1 MRPIVYYGG
10 FFVAVFL
17 LIICGFAN
25 IFSISLLFKGGGF
38 LTILAFVLSLSFTGA
53 LTFFSVL
60 YAVRKKQDKYFI
72 IKKMLEYLPLVS
84 VAFFII
90 SGVFANPSYALDA
103 FLALL
108 WLVMTISTIVM
119 LFLIRKKAIKKLH
132 PELFKST
139 KKASVVFVIL
149 DWLDAICQA
158 ACIVLLLQFF
168 IFQLYLI
175 PSESM
180 VPTFMIGDRV
190 IGVKCTAG
198 PTFPLSAFRFPQVRK
213 YKRGDVVI
221 VRNPNYENDSN
232 NDLKFFT
239 SQLIQL
245 LTLTMVN
252 INVDDNG
259 KIKTDPLV
267 KRIVA
272 CPHEKL
278 MLLDGVLYIKKAG
291 MKGWQVQ
298 DEKSYA
304 VWNLESLP
312 KSELKYVK
320 DTKVGNQILNML
332 ESIESTRKNL
342 NFHQAIKEA
351 KEIVA
356 KMEKIKGKP
365 DTTFKME
372 EIIKKDELLLD
383 LIALKDVEIA
393 SKILTTNGSLM
404 WFSAFM
410 TDWATHWELPNV
422 EASLYEKRFAQFNAL
437 IKLAV
442 GRLFLRDVEL
452 LKQNLT
458 SSEVMNDETRLNI
471 LNEIRSY
478 YYYLALSGQ
487 RNMDEFPKGEEEYI
501 PEGCFFMMGDNRFNS
516 TDMRHGYKIY
526 HTEVDKYDPFSIRYL
541 TNIAPK
547 YIKEDRM
554 LGTANLIFWP
564 MERMGFVK

>member
-1 MRPIVYYGG
+1 MLFGSLGRLFVTV
-10 FFVAVFL
+10 FFS
-17 LIICGFAN
+17 IICIFAN
-25 IFSISLLFKGGGF
+25 IFSIFLLFKGGGF
-38 LTILAFVLSLSFTGA
+38 LTILAFILAFSFTA
-53 LTFFSVL
+53 SLTFFSFL
-60 YAVRKKQDKYFI
+60 YIFKKKYVKYFI
-72 IKKMLEYLPLVS
+72 VKKMLEYLPLVC

-90 SGVFANPSYALDA
+90 SGVFALPSYALDA
-103 FLALL
+103 FLAIL
-108 WLVMTISTIVM
+108 WLIMTICTIVI
-119 LFLIRKKAIKKLH
+119 LFLLRKNVVKKQY
-132 PELFKST
+132 PELFKKE
-139 KKASVVFVIL
+139 KKSGVLFVL
-149 DWLDAICQA
+149 VDWLDAICQA

-198 PTFPLSAFRFPQVRK
+198 PTFPLSAFRFPQARK

-221 VRNPNYENDSN
+221 VRNPNYASDAN

-252 INVDDNG
+252 INVDSNG

-272 CPHEKL
+272 CEHEKL
-278 MLLDGVLYIKKAG
+278 MLVDGVLYIKKAG
-291 MKGWQVQ
+291 MKDWQVQ

-320 DTKVGNQILNML
+320 DTKVGNQVLSML
-332 ESIESTRKNL
+332 ESIEATRKNL
-342 NFHQAIKEA
+342 NFYQAMKEA
-351 KEIVA
+351 KEIVE
-356 KMEKIKGKP
+356 KMEKLKNIP
-365 DTTFKME
+365 DSTFKME
-372 EIIKKDELLLD
+372 EILKNDELLLD
-383 LIALKDVEIA
+383 EIISKDIEIA

-410 TDWATHWELPNV
+410 TDWASHWESPNV
-422 EASLYEKRFAQFNAL
+422 ESSLYEKRFAQFNAL

-442 GRLFLRDVEL
+442 GRLLLKDVEL
-452 LKQNLT
+452 LKQNIT
-458 SSEVMNDETRLNI
+458 PSELLSDEERLNF
-471 LNEIRSY
+471 LNELKSY

-516 TDMRHGYKIY
+516 TDMRHGYNIY
-526 HTEVDKYDPFSIRYL
+526 KTEVDKYDPFSIKYL
-541 TNIAPK
+541 TNISPK

-564 MERMGFVK
+564 TARMGIVK

>member
-1 MRPIVYYGG
+1 MAI
-10 FFVAVFL
+10 FL
-17 LIICGFAN
+17 YVICGFAN
-25 IFSISLLFKGGGF
+25 IFSLSLLFKAGGF
-38 LTILAFVLSLSFTGA
+38 LTIVAFILALSFSGT
-53 LTFFSVL
+53 LTFFSL
-60 YAVRKKQDKYFI
+60 IYTLKKKHKRYFI
-72 IKKMLEYLPLVS
+72 VKKMLEYLPLVS

-90 SGVFANPSYALDA
+90 SGVFAKPFYALDA
-103 FLALL
+103 FLAIL
-108 WLVMTISTIVM
+108 WLIMTICTIII
-119 LFLIRKKAIKKLH
+119 LFLLRKKAIKKQQ
-132 PELFKST
+132 PELFKKEDKTS
-139 KKASVVFVIL
+139 ALFVIL

-221 VRNPNYENDSN
+221 VRNPNYEADSN

-252 INVDDNG
+252 INVDSNG

-272 CPHEKL
+272 CEHEKL
-278 MLLDGVLYIKKAG
+278 MLVDGILYIKKAG
-291 MKGWQVQ
+291 MKDWQVQ

-304 VWNLESLP
+304 VWNVESLP

-320 DTKVGNQILNML
+320 DTKVGTQILDML
-332 ESIESTRKNL
+332 ESIEATRKNL
-342 NFHQAIKEA
+342 NFYQAMKDA
-351 KEIVA
+351 KEIVT
-356 KMEKIKGKP
+356 KMEKLKNIP

-372 EIIKKDELLLD
+372 EIVKKDELLLD
-383 LIALKDVEIA
+383 SIVLKDIEIA
-393 SKILTTNGSLM
+393 SKILTTNGALM

-410 TDWATHWELPNV
+410 TDWASHWETPSV
-422 EASLYEKRFAQFNAL
+422 ESSLYEKRFAQFNAL

-442 GRLFLRDVEL
+442 GRLLLRDVEL

-458 SSEVMNDETRLNI
+458 PSEVINDEQRLNL
-471 LNEIRSY
+471 LNELKNY

-487 RNMDEFPKGEEEYI
+487 RNMDEFPKGEEDYI

-526 HTEVDKYDPFSIRYL
+526 QTEVDKNDPFSIKYL
-541 TNIAPK
+541 TNIDPK

-564 MERMGFVK
+564 TERMGFVK

>member
-1 MRPIVYYGG
+1 M
-10 FFVAVFL
+10 AVFL
-17 LIICGFAN
+17 LIICSFAN

-38 LTILAFVLSLSFTGA
+38 LTILAFILSFAFTGV
-53 LTFFSVL
+53 LTFFSFL
-60 YAVRKKQDKYFI
+60 YTFKKKRDKYFI
-72 IKKMLEYLPLVS
+72 VKKMLEYLPLVS

-90 SGVFANPSYALDA
+90 SGVFATHFYALDA

-108 WLVMTISTIVM
+108 WLVMTISTIIM
-119 LFLIRKKAIKKLH
+119 LFLIRKKAIKKLY
-132 PELFKST
+132 PELFKKD
-139 KKASVVFVIL
+139 KKSGLVFVIL
-149 DWLDAICQA
+149 DWIDAICQA

-198 PTFPLSAFRFPQVRK
+198 PTFPLSAFRFPQLRK

-252 INVDDNG
+252 INVDDSG

-272 CPHEKL
+272 CPNEKL

-291 MKGWQVQ
+291 MKDWQVQ

-332 ESIESTRKNL
+332 ESIEATRKNL
-342 NFHQAIKEA
+342 NFYQAIKEA

-356 KMEKIKGKP
+356 KMEKLKGKP

-383 LIALKDVEIA
+383 LIALKDIEIA
-393 SKILTTNGSLM
+393 SKILTTNGALM
-404 WFSAFM
+404 WFSAVM
-410 TDWATHWELPNV
+410 TDWANHWESPNMV
-422 EASLYEKRFAQFNAL
+422 ASLYEKRFAQFNAL

-442 GRLFLRDVEL
+442 GRLLLRDVEI

-458 SSEVMNDETRLNI
+458 SSEVMNDESRLNI
-471 LNEIRSY
+471 LNEIRGY

-526 HTEVDKYDPFSIRYL
+526 QTEVDKYDPFSIKYL

-547 YIKEDRM
+547 YIREDRI

-564 MERMGFVK
+564 VERMGLVK

>member
-1 MRPIVYYGG
+1 M
-10 FFVAVFL
+10 AVFL
-17 LIICGFAN
+17 LIICSFAN
-25 IFSISLLFKGGGF
+25 IFSISLLFKNGGL
-38 LTILAFVLSLSFTGA
+38 LTILAFILSFAFTGI
-53 LTFFSVL
+53 LTFFSFL
-60 YAVRKKQDKYFI
+60 YTFKKKRDKYFI
-72 IKKMLEYLPLVS
+72 VKKMLEYLPLVS

-90 SGVFANPSYALDA
+90 SGVFATHFYALDA

-108 WLVMTISTIVM
+108 WLVMTISTIIM
-119 LFLIRKKAIKKLH
+119 LFLIRKKAIKKLY
-132 PELFKST
+132 PELFKKD
-139 KKASVVFVIL
+139 KKSGLVFVIL
-149 DWLDAICQA
+149 DWIDAICQA

-198 PTFPLSAFRFPQVRK
+198 PTFPLSAFRFPQLRK

-252 INVDDNG
+252 INVDDSG

-272 CPHEKL
+272 CPNEKL

-291 MKGWQVQ
+291 MKDWQVQ

-332 ESIESTRKNL
+332 ESIEATRKNL
-342 NFHQAIKEA
+342 NFYQAIKEA

-356 KMEKIKGKP
+356 KMEKLKGKP

-383 LIALKDVEIA
+383 LIALKDIEIA
-393 SKILTTNGSLM
+393 SKILTTNGALM
-404 WFSAFM
+404 WFSAVM
-410 TDWATHWELPNV
+410 TDWANHWESPNMV
-422 EASLYEKRFAQFNAL
+422 ASLYEKRFAQFNAL

-442 GRLFLRDVEL
+442 GRLLLRDVEI

-458 SSEVMNDETRLNI
+458 SSEVMNDESRLNI
-471 LNEIRSY
+471 LNEIRGY

-526 HTEVDKYDPFSIRYL
+526 QTEVDKYDPFSIKYL

-547 YIKEDRM
+547 YIREDRI

-564 MERMGFVK
+564 VERMGLVK

>member
-1 MRPIVYYGG
+1 MAI
-10 FFVAVFL
+10 FL
-17 LIICGFAN
+17 YVICGFAN
-25 IFSISLLFKGGGF
+25 IFSLSLLFKAGGF
-38 LTILAFVLSLSFTGA
+38 LTIVAFILALSFSGT
-53 LTFFSVL
+53 LTFFSL
-60 YAVRKKQDKYFI
+60 IYTLKKKHKRYFI
-72 IKKMLEYLPLVS
+72 VKKMLEYLPLVS

-90 SGVFANPSYALDA
+90 SGVFAKPFYALDA
-103 FLALL
+103 FLAIL
-108 WLVMTISTIVM
+108 WLIMTICTIII
-119 LFLIRKKAIKKLH
+119 LFLLRKKAIKKQQ
-132 PELFKST
+132 PELFKKEDKTS
-139 KKASVVFVIL
+139 ALFVIL

-221 VRNPNYENDSN
+221 VRNPNYEADAN

-252 INVDDNG
+252 INVDSNG

-272 CPHEKL
+272 CEHEKL
-278 MLLDGVLYIKKAG
+278 MLVDGILYIKKAG
-291 MKGWQVQ
+291 MKDWQVQ

-304 VWNLESLP
+304 VWNVESLP

-320 DTKVGNQILNML
+320 DTKVGTQILDML
-332 ESIESTRKNL
+332 ESIEATRKNL
-342 NFHQAIKEA
+342 NFYQAMKDA
-351 KEIVA
+351 KEIVT
-356 KMEKIKGKP
+356 KMEKLKNIP

-372 EIIKKDELLLD
+372 EIVKKDDLLLD
-383 LIALKDVEIA
+383 SIVLKDIEIA
-393 SKILTTNGSLM
+393 SKILTTNGALM

-410 TDWATHWELPNV
+410 TDWASHWESPSV
-422 EASLYEKRFAQFNAL
+422 ESSLYEKRFAQFNAL

-442 GRLFLRDVEL
+442 GRLLLRDVEL

-458 SSEVMNDETRLNI
+458 PSEVINDEQRLNL
-471 LNEIRSY
+471 LNELKNY

-487 RNMDEFPKGEEEYI
+487 RNMDEFPKGEEDYI

-526 HTEVDKYDPFSIRYL
+526 QTEVDKNDPFSIKYL
-541 TNIAPK
+541 TNIDPK

-564 MERMGFVK
+564 TERMGFVK

>member
-1 MRPIVYYGG
+1 M
-10 FFVAVFL
+10 AVFL
-17 LIICGFAN
+17 LIICSFAN
-25 IFSISLLFKGGGF
+25 IFSISLLFKNGGL
-38 LTILAFVLSLSFTGA
+38 LTILAFILSFAFTGV
-53 LTFFSVL
+53 LTFFSFL
-60 YAVRKKQDKYFI
+60 YSFKKKRDKYFI
-72 IKKMLEYLPLVS
+72 VKKMLEYLPLVS

-90 SGVFANPSYALDA
+90 SGIFATHFYALDA

-108 WLVMTISTIVM
+108 WLVMTISTIIM
-119 LFLIRKKAIKKLH
+119 LFLIRKKAIKKLY
-132 PELFKST
+132 PELFKKD
-139 KKASVVFVIL
+139 KKSGLVFVIL
-149 DWLDAICQA
+149 DWIDAICQA

-198 PTFPLSAFRFPQVRK
+198 PTFPLSAFRFPQLRK

-252 INVDDNG
+252 INVDDSG

-272 CPHEKL
+272 CPNEKL

-291 MKGWQVQ
+291 MKDWQVQ

-332 ESIESTRKNL
+332 ESIEATRKNL
-342 NFHQAIKEA
+342 NFYQAIKEA

-356 KMEKIKGKP
+356 KMEKLKGKP

-383 LIALKDVEIA
+383 LIALKDIEIA
-393 SKILTTNGSLM
+393 SKILTTNGALM
-404 WFSAFM
+404 WFSAVM
-410 TDWATHWELPNV
+410 TDWANHWESPNMV
-422 EASLYEKRFAQFNAL
+422 ASLYEKRFAQFNAL

-442 GRLFLRDVEL
+442 GRLLLRDVEI

-458 SSEVMNDETRLNI
+458 SSEVMNDESRLNI
-471 LNEIRSY
+471 LNEIRGY

-526 HTEVDKYDPFSIRYL
+526 QTEVDKYDPFSIKYL

-547 YIKEDRM
+547 YIREDRI

-564 MERMGFVK
+564 VERMGLVK

>member
-1 MRPIVYYGG
+1 
-10 FFVAVFL
+10 
-17 LIICGFAN
+17 
-25 IFSISLLFKGGGF
+25 
-38 LTILAFVLSLSFTGA
+38 
-53 LTFFSVL
+53 
-60 YAVRKKQDKYFI
+60 
-72 IKKMLEYLPLVS
+72 MLEYLPLVS

-90 SGVFANPSYALDA
+90 SGVFATHFYALDA

-108 WLVMTISTIVM
+108 WLVMTISTIIM
-119 LFLIRKKAIKKLH
+119 LFLIRKKAIKKLY
-132 PELFKST
+132 PELFKKD
-139 KKASVVFVIL
+139 KKSGLVFVIL
-149 DWLDAICQA
+149 DWIDAICQA

-198 PTFPLSAFRFPQVRK
+198 PTFPLSAFRFPQLRK

-252 INVDDNG
+252 INVDDSG

-272 CPHEKL
+272 CPNEKL

-291 MKGWQVQ
+291 MKDWQVQ

-332 ESIESTRKNL
+332 ESIEATRKNL
-342 NFHQAIKEA
+342 NFYQAIKEA

-356 KMEKIKGKP
+356 KMEKLKGKP

-383 LIALKDVEIA
+383 LIALKDIEIA
-393 SKILTTNGSLM
+393 SKILTTNGALM
-404 WFSAFM
+404 WFSAVM
-410 TDWATHWELPNV
+410 TDWANHWESPNMV
-422 EASLYEKRFAQFNAL
+422 ASLYEKRFAQFNAL

-442 GRLFLRDVEL
+442 GRLLLRDVEI

-458 SSEVMNDETRLNI
+458 SSEVMNDESRLNI
-471 LNEIRSY
+471 LNEIRGY

-526 HTEVDKYDPFSIRYL
+526 QTEVDKYDPFSIKYL

-547 YIKEDRM
+547 YIREDRI

-564 MERMGFVK
+564 VERMGLVK

>member
-1 MRPIVYYGG
+1 
-10 FFVAVFL
+10 VAVFL
-17 LIICGFAN
+17 LIICSFAN
-25 IFSISLLFKGGGF
+25 IFSISLLFKNGGL
-38 LTILAFVLSLSFTGA
+38 LTILAFILSFAFTGV
-53 LTFFSVL
+53 LTFFSFL
-60 YAVRKKQDKYFI
+60 YSFKKKRDKYFI
-72 IKKMLEYLPLVS
+72 VKKMLEYLPLVS

-90 SGVFANPSYALDA
+90 SGIFATHFYALDA

-108 WLVMTISTIVM
+108 WLVMTISTIIM
-119 LFLIRKKAIKKLH
+119 LFLIRKKAIKKLY
-132 PELFKST
+132 PELFKKD
-139 KKASVVFVIL
+139 KKSGLVFVIL
-149 DWLDAICQA
+149 DWIDAICQA

-198 PTFPLSAFRFPQVRK
+198 PTFPLSAFRFPQLRK

-252 INVDDNG
+252 INVDDSG

-272 CPHEKL
+272 CPNEKL

-291 MKGWQVQ
+291 MKDWQVQ

-332 ESIESTRKNL
+332 ESIEATRKNL
-342 NFHQAIKEA
+342 NFYQAIKEA

-356 KMEKIKGKP
+356 KMEKLKGKP

-383 LIALKDVEIA
+383 LIALKDIEIA
-393 SKILTTNGSLM
+393 SKILTTNGALM
-404 WFSAFM
+404 WFSAVM
-410 TDWATHWELPNV
+410 TDWANHWESPNMV
-422 EASLYEKRFAQFNAL
+422 ASLYEKRFAQFNAL

-442 GRLFLRDVEL
+442 GRLLLRDVEI

-458 SSEVMNDETRLNI
+458 SSEVMNDESRLNI
-471 LNEIRSY
+471 LNEIRGY

-526 HTEVDKYDPFSIRYL
+526 QTEVDKYDPFSIKYL

-547 YIKEDRM
+547 YIREDRI

-564 MERMGFVK
+564 VERMGLVK

>member
-1 MRPIVYYGG
+1 MVLWRL
-10 FFVAVFL
+10 FVAVFL
-17 LIICGFAN
+17 SIICAFAN
-25 IFSISLLFKGGGF
+25 IFSVLLFFKGGGF
-38 LTILAFVLSLSFTGA
+38 LTIIAFILALSFSGA
-53 LTFFSVL
+53 LTFFSFL
-60 YAVRKKQDKYFI
+60 YAFKKRWDRYFI

-90 SGVFANPSYALDA
+90 SGIFAPPFYSLDA
-103 FLALL
+103 FLAIL
-108 WLVMTISTIVM
+108 WLMMTICTIVM
-119 LFLIRKKAIKKLH
+119 LFLLRKKAIKKQH
-132 PELFKST
+132 SELFKKELKSG
-139 KKASVVFVIL
+139 VFFVIL

-190 IGVKCTAG
+190 IGIKCTAG
-198 PTFPLSAFRFPQVRK
+198 PTFPLSAFRFPQFRK

-221 VRNPNYENDSN
+221 VRNPNYESDAN

-272 CPHEKL
+272 CPNEKL
-278 MLLDGVLYIKKAG
+278 MLVDGVLYIKKAG
-291 MKGWQVQ
+291 MKDWQVQ

-332 ESIESTRKNL
+332 ESIEATRKNL
-342 NFHQAIKEA
+342 NFYQAMKDA
-351 KEIVA
+351 KEIVS
-356 KMEKIKGKP
+356 KMEKLKGIP

-372 EIIKKDELLLD
+372 EIVKKDELLLD
-383 LIALKDVEIA
+383 SIVLKDIDIA
-393 SKILTTNGSLM
+393 SKILTTNGALM
-404 WFSAFM
+404 WFSTFM
-410 TDWATHWELPNV
+410 TDWATHWEAPNV
-422 EASLYEKRFAQFNAL
+422 ASSLYEKRFAQFNAL

-442 GRLFLRDVEL
+442 GRLLLRDVEL
-452 LKQNLT
+452 LKQNLV
-458 SSEVMNDETRLNI
+458 SSEVMNDEMRLNL
-471 LNEIRSY
+471 LNELKRY

-487 RNMDEFPKGEEEYI
+487 RNMDEFPKGEEDYI

-526 HTEVDKYDPFSIRYL
+526 QTEVDKYDSFSIRYL

-554 LGTANLIFWP
+554 LGTAKLIFWP
-564 MERMGFVK
+564 TERMGFVK

>member
-1 MRPIVYYGG
+1 M
-10 FFVAVFL
+10 AVFL
-17 LIICGFAN
+17 LIICSFAN
-25 IFSISLLFKGGGF
+25 IFSISLLFKNGGL
-38 LTILAFVLSLSFTGA
+38 LTILAFILSFAFTGV
-53 LTFFSVL
+53 LTFFSFL
-60 YAVRKKQDKYFI
+60 YTFKKKRDKYFI
-72 IKKMLEYLPLVS
+72 VKKMLEYLPLVS

-90 SGVFANPSYALDA
+90 SGVFATHFYALDA

-108 WLVMTISTIVM
+108 WLVMTISTIIM
-119 LFLIRKKAIKKLH
+119 LFLIRKKAIKKLY
-132 PELFKST
+132 PELFKKD
-139 KKASVVFVIL
+139 KKSGLVFVIL
-149 DWLDAICQA
+149 DWIDAICQA

-198 PTFPLSAFRFPQVRK
+198 PTFPLSAFRFPQLRK

-252 INVDDNG
+252 INVDDSG

-272 CPHEKL
+272 CPNEKL

-291 MKGWQVQ
+291 MKDWQVQ

-332 ESIESTRKNL
+332 ESIEATRKNL
-342 NFHQAIKEA
+342 NFYQAIKEA

-356 KMEKIKGKP
+356 KMEKLKGKP

-383 LIALKDVEIA
+383 LIALKDIEIA
-393 SKILTTNGSLM
+393 SKILTTNGALM
-404 WFSAFM
+404 WFSAVM
-410 TDWATHWELPNV
+410 TDWANHWESPNMV
-422 EASLYEKRFAQFNAL
+422 ASLYEKRFAQFNAL

-442 GRLFLRDVEL
+442 GRLLLRDVEI

-458 SSEVMNDETRLNI
+458 SSEVMNDESRLNI
-471 LNEIRSY
+471 LNEIRGY

-526 HTEVDKYDPFSIRYL
+526 QTEVDKYDPFSIKYL

-547 YIKEDRM
+547 YIREDRI

-564 MERMGFVK
+564 VERMGLVK

>member
-1 MRPIVYYGG
+1 M
-10 FFVAVFL
+10 AVFL
-17 LIICGFAN
+17 LIICSFAN
-25 IFSISLLFKGGGF
+25 IFSISLLFKNGGL
-38 LTILAFVLSLSFTGA
+38 LTILAFILSFAFTGV
-53 LTFFSVL
+53 LTFFSFL
-60 YAVRKKQDKYFI
+60 YTFKKKRDKYFI
-72 IKKMLEYLPLVS
+72 VKKMLEYLPLVS

-90 SGVFANPSYALDA
+90 SGVFATHFYALDA

-108 WLVMTISTIVM
+108 WLVMTISTIIM
-119 LFLIRKKAIKKLH
+119 LFLIRKKAIKKLY
-132 PELFKST
+132 PELFKKD
-139 KKASVVFVIL
+139 KKSGLVFVIL

-198 PTFPLSAFRFPQVRK
+198 PTFPLSAFRFPQLRK

-252 INVDDNG
+252 INVDDSG

-272 CPHEKL
+272 CPNEKL

-291 MKGWQVQ
+291 MKDWQVQ

-332 ESIESTRKNL
+332 ESIEATRKNL
-342 NFHQAIKEA
+342 NFYQAIKEA

-356 KMEKIKGKP
+356 KMEKLKGKP

-383 LIALKDVEIA
+383 LIALKDIEIA
-393 SKILTTNGSLM
+393 SKILTTNGALM
-404 WFSAFM
+404 WFSAVM
-410 TDWATHWELPNV
+410 TDWANHWESPNMV
-422 EASLYEKRFAQFNAL
+422 ASLYEKRFAQFNAL

-442 GRLFLRDVEL
+442 GRLLLRDVEI

-458 SSEVMNDETRLNI
+458 SSEVMNDESRLNI
-471 LNEIRSY
+471 LNEIRGY

-526 HTEVDKYDPFSIRYL
+526 QTEVDKYDPFSIKYL

-547 YIKEDRM
+547 YIREDRI

-564 MERMGFVK
+564 VERMGLVK

>member
-1 MRPIVYYGG
+1 MVIDNLWRLL
-10 FFVAVFL
+10 VAVFL
-17 LIICGFAN
+17 SIICTFAN
-25 IFSISLLFKGGGF
+25 TFSIFLLFKGGGF
-38 LTILAFVLSLSFTGA
+38 LTIVAFILALAFTGT
-53 LTFFSVL
+53 LTFFSFL
-60 YAVRKKQDKYFI
+60 YAFKKKYSQYFI
-72 IKKMLEYLPLVS
+72 VKKMLEYLPLVC

-90 SGVFANPSYALDA
+90 SGVFANAFYVLDA
-103 FLALL
+103 FLAIL
-108 WLVMTISTIVM
+108 WLVMTICTIVM
-119 LFLIRKKAIKKLH
+119 LFLIRKKAIKKQH
-132 PELFKST
+132 PELFRKENKSGVFF
-139 KKASVVFVIL
+139 VVI

-190 IGVKCTAG
+190 IGIKCTAG

-221 VRNPNYENDSN
+221 VRNPNYESDAN

-252 INVDDNG
+252 INVDSNG

-272 CPHEKL
+272 CPNEKL
-278 MLLDGVLYIKKAG
+278 MLVDGVLYIKKAG
-291 MKGWQVQ
+291 MKDWQVQ

-320 DTKVGNQILNML
+320 DTKVGNQILSML
-332 ESIESTRKNL
+332 ESIEATRKNL
-342 NFHQAIKEA
+342 NFYQAIKEA

-356 KMEKIKGKP
+356 KMEKLKGIP

-372 EIIKKDELLLD
+372 EIVKKDELLLD
-383 LIALKDVEIA
+383 SIVLKDTEIA
-393 SKILTTNGSLM
+393 SKILTTNGALM

-410 TDWATHWELPNV
+410 TEWQNHWESPSV
-422 EASLYEKRFAQFNAL
+422 ESSLYEKRFAQFNAL

-442 GRLFLRDVEL
+442 GRLLLRNVEL

-458 SSEVMNDETRLNI
+458 PSEVLNDEMRLNL
-471 LNEIRSY
+471 LNEIKSY

-516 TDMRHGYKIY
+516 TDMRHGYNIY
-526 HTEVDKYDPFSIRYL
+526 PTEVDKNDPFSIRYL
-541 TNIAPK
+541 TNIDPK

-554 LGTANLIFWP
+554 LGTAKLIFWP
-564 MERMGFVK
+564 VERMGFVK

>member
-1 MRPIVYYGG
+1 M
-10 FFVAVFL
+10 AVFL
-17 LIICGFAN
+17 SIICSFAN

-38 LTILAFVLSLSFTGA
+38 LSIVAFVLALSFSGT
-53 LTFFSVL
+53 LTFFSLL
-60 YAVRKKQDKYFI
+60 YTFRKKYEKYFI
-72 IKKMLEYLPLVS
+72 VKKMLEYLPLVS

-90 SGVFANPSYALDA
+90 SGVFANAFYALDA

-108 WLVMTISTIVM
+108 WLVMTICTIVI
-119 LFLIRKKAIKKLH
+119 LFLLRKKAIKKLH
-132 PELFKST
+132 PELFKKEDKSGVFF
-139 KKASVVFVIL
+139 VVL

-221 VRNPNYENDSN
+221 VRNPNYESDSN

-252 INVDDNG
+252 INVDSNG

-272 CPHEKL
+272 CPNEKL
-278 MLLDGVLYIKKAG
+278 MLVDGVLYIKKAG
-291 MKGWQVQ
+291 MKDWQVQ
-298 DEKSYA
+298 DEKAYA

-332 ESIESTRKNL
+332 ESIEATRKNL
-342 NFHQAIKEA
+342 NFYQAIKDA

-356 KMEKIKGKP
+356 RMEKIKGIP
-365 DTTFKME
+365 DSTFKME

-383 LIALKDVEIA
+383 SIVSKDIEIA
-393 SKILTTNGSLM
+393 SKILTTNGALM

-410 TDWATHWELPNV
+410 TEWQNHWESSDV
-422 EASLYEKRFAQFNAL
+422 ASSLYEKRFAQFNAL
-437 IKLAV
+437 IKLAI
-442 GRLFLRDVEL
+442 GRLLLRDVEL

-458 SSEVMNDETRLNI
+458 PSEVMNDETRLNL
-471 LNEIRSY
+471 LNELKGY

-487 RNMDEFPKGEEEYI
+487 RNMDEFPKGEEDYI

-526 HTEVDKYDPFSIRYL
+526 QTEVDKSDPFSIRYL
-541 TNIAPK
+541 TNIDPK
-547 YIKEDRM
+547 YIREDRM

-564 MERMGFVK
+564 TERMGFVK

>member
-1 MRPIVYYGG
+1 MAI
-10 FFVAVFL
+10 FL
-17 LIICGFAN
+17 YVICAFAN
-25 IFSISLLFKGGGF
+25 IFSISLLLKAGGILTWLAFLLAISFSGT
-38 LTILAFVLSLSFTGA
+38 LTIFSFFYAF
-53 LTFFSVL
+53 
-60 YAVRKKQDKYFI
+60 KKRHDKYFVV
-72 IKKMLEYLPLVS
+72 KKMLEYLPLVS
-84 VAFFII
+84 VAFFIL
-90 SGVFANPSYALDA
+90 SGIFAKATYSLDA
-103 FLALL
+103 FLAIL
-108 WLVMTISTIVM
+108 WLVLTICTIIM
-119 LFLIRKKAIKKLH
+119 LFLLRKNAIKKQH
-132 PELFKST
+132 PEIFKT
-139 KKASVVFVIL
+139 EKKNTPVFVVL

-190 IGVKCTAG
+190 IGVKFTSG
-198 PTFPLSAFRFPQVRK
+198 PSFPLSSFRFPQARK

-221 VRNPNYENDSN
+221 VRNPNYEADAN

-252 INVDDNG
+252 INVDANG

-272 CPHEKL
+272 CPNEKV
-278 MLLDGVLYIKKAG
+278 MLVDGVLYIKKAG
-291 MKGWQVQ
+291 KKEWQVQ

-320 DTKVGNQILNML
+320 DTKVGTQILNML

-342 NFHQAIKEA
+342 SFSQAIKDA
-351 KEIVA
+351 KLIVE
-356 KMEKIKGKP
+356 KMKDIKGIP

-372 EIIKKDELLLD
+372 EIVKKDDLLLD
-383 LIALKDVEIA
+383 SIILKDTEIA
-393 SKILTTNGSLM
+393 SKILTTNGALM
-404 WFSAFM
+404 WFSSFM
-410 TDWATHWELPNV
+410 TDWQSHWEKLDV
-422 EASLYEKRFAQFNAL
+422 KASLYEKRFAQFNAL
-437 IKLAV
+437 IKLAI
-442 GRLFLRDVEL
+442 GRLLIKDVEL
-452 LKQNLT
+452 LKRNLT
-458 SSEVMNDETRLNI
+458 PDELINNEERMNL
-471 LNEIRSY
+471 LNELKSY

-487 RNMDEFPKGEEEYI
+487 RNMDEFPKDEESYI

-516 TDMRHGYKIY
+516 TDMRHGYSIY
-526 HTEVDKYDPFSIRYL
+526 PTEVDKYDPFSIRYL
-541 TNIAPK
+541 TNISPK

-554 LGTANLIFWP
+554 LGTAKLIFWP
-564 MERMGFVK
+564 SERMGFVK

>member
-1 MRPIVYYGG
+1 MAI
-10 FFVAVFL
+10 FL
-17 LIICGFAN
+17 YVICGFAN
-25 IFSISLLFKGGGF
+25 IFSLSLLFKAGGF
-38 LTILAFVLSLSFTGA
+38 LTIVAFILALSFSGT
-53 LTFFSVL
+53 LTFFSL
-60 YAVRKKQDKYFI
+60 IYTLKKKHKRYFI
-72 IKKMLEYLPLVS
+72 VKKMLEYLPLVS

-90 SGVFANPSYALDA
+90 SGVFAKPFYALDA
-103 FLALL
+103 LLAIL
-108 WLVMTISTIVM
+108 WLIMTICTIII
-119 LFLIRKKAIKKLH
+119 LFLLRKKAIKKQQ
-132 PELFKST
+132 PELFKKEDKT
-139 KKASVVFVIL
+139 SVLFVIL

-221 VRNPNYENDSN
+221 VRNPNYEADSN

-252 INVDDNG
+252 INVDSNG

-272 CPHEKL
+272 CEHEKL
-278 MLLDGVLYIKKAG
+278 MLVDGILYIKKAG
-291 MKGWQVQ
+291 MKDWQVQ

-304 VWNLESLP
+304 VWNVESLP

-320 DTKVGNQILNML
+320 DTKVGTQILDML
-332 ESIESTRKNL
+332 ESIEATRKNL
-342 NFHQAIKEA
+342 NFYQAMKDA
-351 KEIVA
+351 KEIVT
-356 KMEKIKGKP
+356 KMEKLKNIP

-372 EIIKKDELLLD
+372 EIVKKDELLLD
-383 LIALKDVEIA
+383 SIVLKDIEIA
-393 SKILTTNGSLM
+393 SKILTTNGALM

-410 TDWATHWELPNV
+410 TDWASHWETPSV
-422 EASLYEKRFAQFNAL
+422 ESSLYEKRFAQFNAL

-442 GRLFLRDVEL
+442 GRLLLRDVEL

-458 SSEVMNDETRLNI
+458 PSEVINDEQRLNL
-471 LNEIRSY
+471 LNELKNY

-487 RNMDEFPKGEEEYI
+487 RNMDEFPKGEEDYI

-526 HTEVDKYDPFSIRYL
+526 QTEVDKNDPFSIKYL
-541 TNIAPK
+541 TNIDPK

-564 MERMGFVK
+564 TERMGFVK

>member
-1 MRPIVYYGG
+1 MAI
-10 FFVAVFL
+10 FL
-17 LIICGFAN
+17 YVICGFAN
-25 IFSISLLFKGGGF
+25 IFSLSLLFKAGGF
-38 LTILAFVLSLSFTGA
+38 LTIVAFILALSFSGT
-53 LTFFSVL
+53 LTFFSL
-60 YAVRKKQDKYFI
+60 IYTLKKKHKRYFI
-72 IKKMLEYLPLVS
+72 VKKMLEYLPLVS

-90 SGVFANPSYALDA
+90 SGVFAKPFYALDA
-103 FLALL
+103 LLAIL
-108 WLVMTISTIVM
+108 WLIMTICTIII
-119 LFLIRKKAIKKLH
+119 LFLLRKKAIKKQQ
-132 PELFKST
+132 PELFKKEDKT
-139 KKASVVFVIL
+139 SVLFVIL

-221 VRNPNYENDSN
+221 VRNPNYEADSN

-252 INVDDNG
+252 INVDSNG

-272 CPHEKL
+272 CEHEKL
-278 MLLDGVLYIKKAG
+278 MLVDGILYIKKAG
-291 MKGWQVQ
+291 MKDWQVQ

-304 VWNLESLP
+304 VWNVESLP

-320 DTKVGNQILNML
+320 DTKVGTQILDML
-332 ESIESTRKNL
+332 ESIEATRKNL
-342 NFHQAIKEA
+342 NFYQAMKDA
-351 KEIVA
+351 KEIVT
-356 KMEKIKGKP
+356 KMEKLKNIP

-372 EIIKKDELLLD
+372 EIVKKDELLLD
-383 LIALKDVEIA
+383 SIVLKDIEIA
-393 SKILTTNGSLM
+393 SKILTTNGALM

-410 TDWATHWELPNV
+410 TDWASHWETPSV
-422 EASLYEKRFAQFNAL
+422 ESSLYEKRFAQFNAL

-442 GRLFLRDVEL
+442 GRLLLRNVEL

-458 SSEVMNDETRLNI
+458 PSEVINDEQRLNL
-471 LNEIRSY
+471 LNELKNY

-487 RNMDEFPKGEEEYI
+487 RNMDEFPKGEEDYI

-526 HTEVDKYDPFSIRYL
+526 QTEVDKNDPFSIKYL
-541 TNIAPK
+541 TNIDPK

-564 MERMGFVK
+564 TERMGFVK

>member
-1 MRPIVYYGG
+1 M
-10 FFVAVFL
+10 AVFL
-17 LIICGFAN
+17 LIICSFAN
-25 IFSISLLFKGGGF
+25 IFSISLLFKNGGL
-38 LTILAFVLSLSFTGA
+38 LTILAFILSFAFTGV
-53 LTFFSVL
+53 LTFFSFL
-60 YAVRKKQDKYFI
+60 YTFKKKRDKYFI
-72 IKKMLEYLPLVS
+72 VKKMLEYLPLVS

-90 SGVFANPSYALDA
+90 SGVFATHFYALDA

-108 WLVMTISTIVM
+108 WLVMTISTIIM
-119 LFLIRKKAIKKLH
+119 LFLIRKKAIKKLY
-132 PELFKST
+132 PELFKKD
-139 KKASVVFVIL
+139 KKSGLVFVIL
-149 DWLDAICQA
+149 DWIDAICQA

-198 PTFPLSAFRFPQVRK
+198 PTFPLSAFRFPQLRK

-252 INVDDNG
+252 INVDDSG

-272 CPHEKL
+272 CPNEKL

-291 MKGWQVQ
+291 MKDWQVQ

-332 ESIESTRKNL
+332 ESIEATRKNL
-342 NFHQAIKEA
+342 NFYQAIKEA

-356 KMEKIKGKP
+356 KMEKLKGKP

-383 LIALKDVEIA
+383 LIALKDIEIA
-393 SKILTTNGSLM
+393 SKILTTNGALM
-404 WFSAFM
+404 WFSAVM
-410 TDWATHWELPNV
+410 TDWANHWESPNMV
-422 EASLYEKRFAQFNAL
+422 ASLYEKRFAQFNAL

-442 GRLFLRDVEL
+442 GRLLLRDVEI

-458 SSEVMNDETRLNI
+458 SSEVMNDESRLNI
-471 LNEIRSY
+471 LNEIRGY

-526 HTEVDKYDPFSIRYL
+526 QTEVDKYDPFSIKYL

-547 YIKEDRM
+547 YIREDRM

-564 MERMGFVK
+564 VERMGLVK

>member
-1 MRPIVYYGG
+1 
-10 FFVAVFL
+10 VAVFL
-17 LIICGFAN
+17 LIICSFAN
-25 IFSISLLFKGGGF
+25 IFSISLLFKNGGL
-38 LTILAFVLSLSFTGA
+38 LTILAFILSFAFTGV
-53 LTFFSVL
+53 LTFFSFL
-60 YAVRKKQDKYFI
+60 YSFKKKRDKYFI
-72 IKKMLEYLPLVS
+72 VKKMLEYLPLVS

-90 SGVFANPSYALDA
+90 SGIFATHFYALDA

-108 WLVMTISTIVM
+108 WLVMTISTIIM
-119 LFLIRKKAIKKLH
+119 LFLIRKKAIKKLY
-132 PELFKST
+132 PELFKKD
-139 KKASVVFVIL
+139 KKSGLVFVIL
-149 DWLDAICQA
+149 DWIDAICQA

-198 PTFPLSAFRFPQVRK
+198 PTFPLSAFRFPQLRK

-252 INVDDNG
+252 INVDDSG

-272 CPHEKL
+272 CPNEKL

-291 MKGWQVQ
+291 MKDWQVQ

-332 ESIESTRKNL
+332 ESIEATRKNL
-342 NFHQAIKEA
+342 NFYQAIKEA

-356 KMEKIKGKP
+356 KMEKLKGKP

-383 LIALKDVEIA
+383 LIALKDIEIA
-393 SKILTTNGSLM
+393 SKILTTNGALM
-404 WFSAFM
+404 WFSAVM
-410 TDWATHWELPNV
+410 TDWANHWESPNMV
-422 EASLYEKRFAQFNAL
+422 ASLYEKRFAQFNAL

-442 GRLFLRDVEL
+442 GRLLLRDVEI

-458 SSEVMNDETRLNI
+458 SSEVMNDESRLNI
-471 LNEIRSY
+471 LNEIRGY

-487 RNMDEFPKGEEEYI
+487 RNMDEFPKGEEDYI

-526 HTEVDKYDPFSIRYL
+526 QTEVDKSDPFSIRYL
-541 TNIAPK
+541 TNIDPK
-547 YIKEDRM
+547 YIREDRM

-564 MERMGFVK
+564 TERMGFVK

>member
-1 MRPIVYYGG
+1 MEG
-10 FFVAVFL
+10 FSVAVFL
-17 LIICGFAN
+17 SIICGFAN
-25 IFSISLLFKGGGF
+25 IFSISLIFKGGGF
-38 LTILAFVLSLSFTGA
+38 LSIIAFVLAISFSGS
-53 LTFFSVL
+53 LTFFSFL
-60 YAVRKKQDKYFI
+60 YSFKKKYDKYFI
-72 IKKMLEYLPLVS
+72 VKKMLEYLPLVS

-90 SGVFANPSYALDA
+90 AGVFANVFYALDA

-108 WLVMTISTIVM
+108 WLVMTICTIVM
-119 LFLIRKKAIKKLH
+119 LFLLRKKAIKEQH
-132 PELFKST
+132 PELFK
-139 KKASVVFVIL
+139 KAKRSGVLFVIL
-149 DWLDAICQA
+149 DWIDAICQA

-190 IGVKCTAG
+190 IGIKCTAG
-198 PTFPLSAFRFPQVRK
+198 PTFPLSAFRFPQARK

-221 VRNPNYENDSN
+221 VRNPNYDSDPN

-252 INVDDNG
+252 INVDRNG

-272 CPHEKL
+272 CPNEKL
-278 MLLDGVLYIKKAG
+278 MLVDGVLYIKKAG
-291 MKGWQVQ
+291 MKEWQVQ

-320 DTKVGNQILNML
+320 DTKVGTQILNML
-332 ESIESTRKNL
+332 ESIEATRKNL
-342 NFHQAIKEA
+342 NFYQAIKEA

-356 KMEKIKGKP
+356 KMEKLKDIP
-365 DTTFKME
+365 DSTFKME
-372 EIIKKDELLLD
+372 EIVKKDELLLD
-383 LIALKDVEIA
+383 SIVLKDMEIA
-393 SKILTTNGSLM
+393 SKILTTNGALR

-410 TDWATHWELPNV
+410 TDWQNHWESPNV
-422 EASLYEKRFAQFNAL
+422 ESSLYEKRFAQFNAL

-442 GRLFLRDVEL
+442 GRLLLRDVEL

-458 SSEVMNDETRLNI
+458 SSEVMNDDERQNL
-471 LNEIRSY
+471 LNEIKGY

-487 RNMDEFPKGEEEYI
+487 RNMDEFPKGEEDYI

-526 HTEVDKYDPFSIRYL
+526 QTEVDKNDPFSIRYL
-541 TNIAPK
+541 TNIDPK

-564 MERMGFVK
+564 TERMGLVK